1 MTWLVGTNT
10 FFGHAVIASD
20 ICVTFTSNSGETTY
34 IDCLQKVYPLGKFII
49 GGFAGSVRIGFYLI
63 GHLQTELSIL
73 DEGNVWDLDIIA
85 NTWLPRVV
93 RRIFNSSPSDEKNLG
108 VSIILASVHPTKNGP
123 FPKTPLTLVYKFNSP
138 NFEPQEA
145 AQNEVF
151 GIGSGAGII
160 DCMNNVNEICNSFSF
175 HKAIYGGEQYQAMRV
190 ADILERE
197 IQKLPLPGVSNLF
210 QFATVNR
217 NKYEIFNHER
227 DIVTSEGRKPLVRF
241 PKIYSN
247 YEEFKNFAKNLGVK
261 AECAIC

>member
-34 IDCLQKVYPLGKFII
+34 IDCLQKVYPLGKFIV

-123 FPKTPLTLVYKFNSP
+123 FPKIPLTLVYKFNSP
-138 NFEPQEA
+138 TFEPQKA

-227 DIVTSEGRKPLVRF
+227 DIATSEGRKPLVRF

-247 YEEFKNFAKNLGVK
+247 YEEFINFAKTLGIK
-261 AECAIC
+261 TECAIC